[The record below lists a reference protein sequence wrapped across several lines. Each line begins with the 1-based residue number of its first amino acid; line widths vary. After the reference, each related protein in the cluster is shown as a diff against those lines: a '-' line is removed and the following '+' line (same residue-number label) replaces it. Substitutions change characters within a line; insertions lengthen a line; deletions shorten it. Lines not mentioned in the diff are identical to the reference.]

1 MRNGTLGMDFDSYAR
16 ITILLNDHETIKK
29 CRNKKFKKCLQVK
42 NGMVNMTAIKNV
54 NLLNLT
60 INGTTFWKALC
71 LFHLATLIC
80 QESAKLRAL
89 HTLAPMRLIHHW
101 YLSTGLRVC
110 APYPSLICVSRACA
124 FTCICPHQNVVL
136 LQLKSKV
143 CFMCAFQLTI
153 HHISVS
159 SVLFYHIKLFCM
171 FFYFFCFE
179 S

>member
-60 INGTTFWKALC
+60 INGTTFWTVFC

-89 HTLAPMRLIHHW
+89 RTLAPMRLIHH
-101 YLSTGLRVC
+101 
-110 APYPSLICVSRACA
+110 
-124 FTCICPHQNVVL
+124 
-136 LQLKSKV
+136 
-143 CFMCAFQLTI
+143 
-153 HHISVS
+153 
-159 SVLFYHIKLFCM
+159 
-171 FFYFFCFE
+171 
-179 S
+179 

>member
-1 MRNGTLGMDFDSYAR
+1 MSQQKVQKAFASQNWHDEYDNY
-16 ITILLNDHETIKK
+16 KK
-29 CRNKKFKKCLQVK
+29 CQFAK
-42 NGMVNMTAIKNV
+42 
-54 NLLNLT
+54 LNHT
-60 INGTTFWKALC
+60 NGTTFWTVLC

-89 HTLAPMRLIHHW
+89 HTLAPMRLICHW
-101 YLSTGLRVC
+101 YLSTDLRAC
-110 APYPSLICVSRACA
+110 APYLSLICVSRACA

-153 HHISVS
+153 HHICVS